1 MKKTDR
7 DAADVAR
14 IVYAALC
21 VMNSVDVCDMMMNM
35 RVVMHDMPADSQCRR
50 ELGRRRRYER
60 VIDCM
65 RCL

>member
-1 MKKTDR
+1 MRKKTGR

-21 VMNSVDVCDMMMNM
+21 DEQRVDVCDMNM
-35 RVVMHDMPADSQCRR
+35 RVVMHDMPADSQCRSEEGGDMN
-50 ELGRRRRYER
+50 ELIGY
-60 VIDCM
+60 M